1 MSEKT
6 QGERLASI
14 ETLLTVIRDEQAK
27 QSAKL
32 DALEVSH
39 QADKADLAALQNK
52 GAGLL
57 IGIALAGGAAGAG
70 IAKAMSAI
78 FSTGG

>member
-1 MSEKT
+1 MNEKT

-27 QSAKL
+27 QSGKL
-32 DALEVSH
+32 DSLEASH

-52 GAGLL
+52 GAGIL
-57 IGIALAGGAAGAG
+57 IGIALAGGAAGAA
-70 IAKAMSAI
+70 ITKALAGL
-78 FSTGG
+78 FQ